1 MKKQVLL
8 TTVLLSL
15 LLETAP
21 VWAEVKDGPRL
32 GAALVPGRA
41 VDDIQYLAKMGSVTL
56 PSGMSKAFY
65 DNLTRREMALLTM
78 QALSNL
84 GLQNLA
90 PDGETKALYSNRQ
103 GVAQALFLKHEFA
116 KEIDELANG
125 TPASDNAAPAV
136 SARPAAPKPYTPVP
150 APAGGSTNATVSAPA
165 GSGTNTTMP
174 APSQPAAAPRTT
186 VAGGGFVPEKA
197 YSDMQFLVNEGIVTP
212 PAGVTNVYG
221 SNLSRQEMAVMT
233 MKALNALGMQDLAK
247 DRNYAA
253 AYNQKQGALQAMSLR
268 QEFKPELENMGMN
281 GYQLVNTTR
290 TSPEADDAK
299 KDENRK
305 FKISGEVRYN
315 FAHNYGDE
323 RFRWNDSLLR
333 TRLYLEARINDD
345 WHAFSMIG
353 FNKHFLDEH
362 GDDSKF
368 EKFRFYVRG
377 ITGDTVLTAGWYG
390 YLLGEGNIYD
400 TSILGVTANFG
411 SPVNY
416 ELTAG
421 RTERGGSIAAA
432 TAAYKVKD
440 MRYGAGI
447 YGFGTD
453 DDDMD
458 SRMIWNAY
466 ANYVR
471 SYWRLGAMYL
481 GSNRVYDD
489 NNRHGF
495 VLTAGVG
502 RLQSWEPGT
511 DEFMIK
517 YYHQPKGTYVAHTMT
532 GLANYMDGFKG
543 LGATYYR
550 TLFPNVVWGM
560 EYYRLK
566 DLLTNENG
574 NTFWTQVSYY
584 F

>member
-1 MKKQVLL
+1 MMKKQVLV
-8 TTVLLSL
+8 TTVLLGL
-15 LLETAP
+15 LLEAVP

-32 GAALVPGRA
+32 GAAMVPGRA
-41 VDDIQYLAKMGSVTL
+41 VDDIQYLAKMGAVTL
-56 PSGMSKAFY
+56 PVGMSKAFY
-65 DNLTRREMALLTM
+65 DHLTRREMALLAM
-78 QALSNL
+78 QALSSL

-90 PDGETKALYSNRQ
+90 PEAETKALYSNRQ
-103 GVAQALFLKHEFA
+103 GVSQALFLKHEFA

-125 TPASDNAAPAV
+125 TPDNSTSSTYTPTPVVPVTPKPAAPAV
-136 SARPAAPKPYTPVP
+136 KPALEKPVAAVPEKPVTPAAPSVNG
-150 APAGGSTNATVSAPA
+150 AAGD
-165 GSGTNTTMP
+165 
-174 APSQPAAAPRTT
+174 
-186 VAGGGFVPEKA
+186 GFVPDKA
-197 YSDMQFLVNEGIVTP
+197 YSDMQYLVNEGIVSL
-212 PAGVTNVYG
+212 PAGVQNVYG
-221 SNLSRQEMAVMT
+221 SNLSRKEMALMT
-233 MKALNALGMQDLAK
+233 MKALNALGIQDLGK
-247 DRNYAA
+247 DKNYLA

-268 QEFKPELENMGMN
+268 QEFKTELENMGMN
-281 GYQLVNTTR
+281 GYQLADTTK

-315 FAHNYGDE
+315 YAHNFGDD
-323 RFRWNDSLLR
+323 RFQWNDSLLR

-345 WHAFSMIG
+345 WHAYSMIG

-368 EKFRFYVRG
+368 EKFRLYVRG
-377 ITGDTVLTAGWYG
+377 ITGDTVVTAGWYG

-440 MRYGAGI
+440 MHYGLGL

-453 DDDMD
+453 DDEID
-458 SRMIWNAY
+458 SRMIWDAY

-471 SYWRLGAMYL
+471 SYWRVGAMYL
-481 GSNRVYDD
+481 GSNRVYEDD
-489 NNRHGF
+489 NRHGF

-502 RLQSWEPGT
+502 RLKSWEPGT
-511 DEFMIK
+511 DEFTLK
-517 YYHQPKGTYVAHTMT
+517 YYRQPKGTYVAHTMT
-532 GLANYMDGFKG
+532 GLGNYMGGFRG
-543 LGATYYR
+543 FGATYYR
-550 TLFPNVVWGM
+550 TLFPNIVWGM
-560 EYYRLK
+560 EYYRLQ
-566 DLLTNENG
+566 DMLTGENG